1 MRLGWKLATSLPQP
15 NRVFSNLFFG
25 HQIISIFINGL
36 CLSTTV
42 IHSIHQSRVT
52 GLPKLAKSHDCHGHF
67 GKVMKP
73 FLGSKNHLKMA
84 QKIVKNRKKVNHC
97 LFTLLIALHCGTH
110 GAWKSYP
117 GLAIY
122 VIYFVPLWLE
132 SHNWVIHLWEIFCTS
147 AVGKSYLS
155 HPFMLDI
162 LYPYSWKIIWYIIPL
177 WLENHT
183 LVIHLHE
190 IYCTFAVGKSSF
202 KLWDPSN
209 EFHEHLV
216 LFHTPHF
223 IHLGWISS
231 YNRMIIISLGIF
243 TYTILYGF
251 IPLQLKNDMIYHAPA
266 VRSLP

>member
-1 MRLGWKLATSLPQP
+1 MW
-15 NRVFSNLFFG
+15 
-25 HQIISIFINGL
+25 
-36 CLSTTV
+36 
-42 IHSIHQSRVT
+42 
-52 GLPKLAKSHDCHGHF
+52 
-67 GKVMKP
+67 
-73 FLGSKNHLKMA
+73 
-84 QKIVKNRKKVNHC
+84 
-97 LFTLLIALHCGTH
+97 
-110 GAWKSYP
+110 
-117 GLAIY
+117 
-122 VIYFVPLWLE
+122 
-132 SHNWVIHLWEIFCTS
+132 
-147 AVGKSYLS
+147 
-155 HPFMLDI
+155 DI

-216 LFHTPHF
+216 LFHTPQFIHLVLFHTPQF

-251 IPLQLKNDMIYHAPA
+251 IPLWLETDMIYHTPAVRKSYIYHIPMVGKWYDISYLCGWKMIWYIIPLQLENDMIYHAPA
-266 VRSLP
+266 VGKSYDISYLCGWKMIP